1 MAGLKW
7 LEGNRL
13 QITPPK
19 RTKKI
24 TGTRFA
30 TILGLNPWSTAF
42 EMWCAITKTFELP
55 FEDTIYTIAGKT
67 IEPKQAEYMK
77 KSYGMD
83 LITPTDRY
91 GADYFNKTWGDFFPD
106 SKHLGGMWDFLGV
119 DENGVVD
126 TVLEMKTTKR
136 IEDWQNDAPEYYALQ
151 AALYAYLLGVDN
163 VVMVAS
169 FLEEKDYADP
179 SKYVPNVKNTIT
191 VEFKVS
197 ERYPDF
203 AEKVAQV
210 EQWWADYVDTGISPV
225 FDEKKDAEI
234 LKALRTHNLTP
245 DTDIDA
251 LIAEAEGLKTEVDK
265 ATAAIADKEKRLK
278 EINDIIKEHAMKQFR
293 PGDKKV
299 EVKGAT
305 YTWAISRSETTTID
319 IPVDGT
325 IYVLGGKDGN
335 KRATVMTLNGRDLV
349 LGKNWE
355 LPDLSGAPVA
365 AGKVELAPMTCT
377 FMVL

>member
-1 MAGLKW
+1 MKW
-7 LEGNRL
+7 LDSKQI

-19 RTKKI
+19 RTKKV

-30 TILGLNPWSTAF
+30 TILGLNPWSTPF
-42 EMWCAITKTFELP
+42 EMWCAITKTYEKP

-91 GADYFNKTWGDFFPD
+91 GQDYFNKTWGDFFPENPYF
-106 SKHLGGMWDFLGV
+106 GGMWDYLGV
-119 DENGVVD
+119 DENGTVD

-163 VVMVAS
+163 VIMVAS
-169 FLEEKDYADP
+169 FLEEKDYEDP
-179 SKYVPNVKNTIT
+179 SKFVPNIKNTIT

-203 AEKVAQV
+203 ERMVAEVKS
-210 EQWWADYVDTGISPV
+210 WWGEYVTGGISPV
-225 FDEKKDAEI
+225 YDEKKDAEI
-234 LKALRTHNLTP
+234 LAALRTHNLTP

-251 LIAEAEGLKTEVDK
+251 LIKEAEGLKKEVDMT
-265 ATAAIADKEKRLK
+265 AAAIADKEKRLK
-278 EINDIIKEHAMKQFR
+278 EISDIIKEYAMTQFR
-293 PGDKKV
+293 DGDKKV
-299 EVKGAT
+299 EIKSST
-305 YTWAISRSETTTID
+305 YTWTVSRSETTTID
-319 IPVDGT
+319 KKALEADGLLKK
-325 IYVLGGKDGN
+325 YQK
-335 KRATVMTLNGRDLV
+335 KSEQYRMTV
-349 LGKNWE
+349 K
-355 LPDLSGAPVA
+355 
-365 AGKVELAPMTCT
+365 
-377 FMVL
+377 

>member
-1 MAGLKW
+1 MKW
-7 LEGNRL
+7 LDSKQI

-19 RTKKI
+19 RTKKV

-30 TILGLNPWSTAF
+30 TILGLNPWSTPF
-42 EMWCAITKTFELP
+42 EMWCAITKTYEKP

-91 GADYFNKTWGDFFPD
+91 GQDYFNKTWGDFFPENPYF
-106 SKHLGGMWDFLGV
+106 GGMWDYLGV
-119 DENGVVD
+119 DENGTVD

-163 VVMVAS
+163 VIMVAS
-169 FLEEKDYADP
+169 FLEEKDYEDP
-179 SKYVPNVKNTIT
+179 SKFVPNIKNTIT

-203 AEKVAQV
+203 ERMVAEVKS
-210 EQWWADYVDTGISPV
+210 WWGEYVTGGISPV
-225 FDEKKDAEI
+225 YDEKKDAEI
-234 LKALRTHNLTP
+234 LAALHTHNLTP

-251 LIAEAEGLKTEVDK
+251 LIKEAEGLKKEVDMT
-265 ATAAIADKEKRLK
+265 AAAIADKEKRLK
-278 EINDIIKEHAMKQFR
+278 EISDIIKEHAMTQFR
-293 PGDKKV
+293 DGDKKV
-299 EVKGAT
+299 EIKGST
-305 YTWAISRSETTTID
+305 YTWTVSRSETTTID
-319 IPVDGT
+319 KKALEADGLLEK
-325 IYVLGGKDGN
+325 YQK
-335 KRATVMTLNGRDLV
+335 KSEQYRMTV
-349 LGKNWE
+349 K
-355 LPDLSGAPVA
+355 
-365 AGKVELAPMTCT
+365 
-377 FMVL
+377 

>member
-1 MAGLKW
+1 MEW
-7 LEGNRL
+7 LEGNR
-13 QITPPK
+13 IKIDPPK

-30 TILGLNPWSTAF
+30 TILGLNPWSSPF

-55 FEDTIYTIAGKT
+55 FEDTVYTVAGKT

-83 LITPTDRY
+83 LISPTDRY
-91 GADYFNKTWGDFFPD
+91 GADYFNKTWGDFFGDNP
-106 SKHLGGMWDFLGV
+106 HLGGMWDYLGV
-119 DENGVVD
+119 DEEGKVD

-210 EQWWADYVDTGISPV
+210 EQWWADYVDTGISPA

-245 DTDIDA
+245 DTDITA
-251 LIAEAEGLKTEVDK
+251 LIAEAESLKTEVDK

-278 EINDIIKEHAMKQFR
+278 EVNDIIKEHAMKQFR
-293 PGDKKV
+293 EGDKKV
-299 EVKGAT
+299 EVKGST
-305 YTWAISRSETTTID
+305 YTWTVSRSETTTINKKALEA
-319 IPVDGT
+319 DGLLEKYQT
-325 IYVLGGKDGN
+325 KTEQY
-335 KRATVMTLNGRDLV
+335 RMTV
-349 LGKNWE
+349 K
-355 LPDLSGAPVA
+355 
-365 AGKVELAPMTCT
+365 
-377 FMVL
+377 

>member
-1 MAGLKW
+1 
-7 LEGNRL
+7 
-13 QITPPK
+13 
-19 RTKKI
+19 
-24 TGTRFA
+24 
-30 TILGLNPWSTAF
+30 
-42 EMWCAITKTFELP
+42 MWCAITKTFELP
-55 FEDTIYTIAGKT
+55 FEDTIYTVAGKT

-203 AEKVAQV
+203 AEKVALV

-319 IPVDGT
+319 KKALEADGLLDKYQKKT
-325 IYVLGGKDGN
+325 EQF
-335 KRATVMTLNGRDLV
+335 RMTV
-349 LGKNWE
+349 K
-355 LPDLSGAPVA
+355 
-365 AGKVELAPMTCT
+365 
-377 FMVL
+377 

>member
-1 MAGLKW
+1 MADIKW
-7 LEGNRL
+7 LEDNRL
-13 QITPPK
+13 QIAPPK

-55 FEDTIYTIAGKT
+55 FEDTVYTVAGKT

-83 LITPTDRY
+83 LISPTDRY
-91 GADYFNKTWGDFFPD
+91 GADYFNKTWGDFFGDNP
-106 SKHLGGMWDFLGV
+106 HLGGMWDYLGV
-119 DENGVVD
+119 DEEGKVD

-136 IEDWQNDAPEYYALQ
+136 IEDWQNDVPEYYALQ

-163 VVMVAS
+163 VIMVAS
-169 FLEEKDYADP
+169 FLEEKDYNDP
-179 SKYVPNVKNTIT
+179 SKFVPNIKNTIT

-203 AEKVAQV
+203 AEKVATV
-210 EQWWADYVDTGISPV
+210 EKWWADYVDTGVSPA

-245 DTDIDA
+245 DTDITA
-251 LIAEAEGLKTEVDK
+251 LIAEAESLKTEVDK

-278 EINDIIKEHAMKQFR
+278 EVNDIIKEHAMKQFR
-293 PGDKKV
+293 EGDKKV
-299 EVKGAT
+299 EVKGST
-305 YTWAISRSETTTID
+305 YTWTVSRSETTTINKKALEA
-319 IPVDGT
+319 DGLLEKYQT
-325 IYVLGGKDGN
+325 KTEQY
-335 KRATVMTLNGRDLV
+335 RMTV
-349 LGKNWE
+349 K
-355 LPDLSGAPVA
+355 
-365 AGKVELAPMTCT
+365 
-377 FMVL
+377 

>member
-1 MAGLKW
+1 MADIKW

-13 QITPPK
+13 QIDPPK

-55 FEDTIYTIAGKT
+55 FEDTIYTVAGKT

-136 IEDWQNDAPEYYALQ
+136 IEDWQNDVPEYYALQ

-319 IPVDGT
+319 KKALEADGLLDKYQKKT
-325 IYVLGGKDGN
+325 EQF
-335 KRATVMTLNGRDLV
+335 RMTV
-349 LGKNWE
+349 K
-355 LPDLSGAPVA
+355 
-365 AGKVELAPMTCT
+365 
-377 FMVL
+377 

>member
-1 MAGLKW
+1 MADIKW

-13 QITPPK
+13 QIDPPK

-55 FEDTIYTIAGKT
+55 FEDTIYTVAGKT

-265 ATAAIADKEKRLK
+265 ATAAIADTEKRLK

-319 IPVDGT
+319 KKALEADGLLDKYQKKT
-325 IYVLGGKDGN
+325 EQF
-335 KRATVMTLNGRDLV
+335 RMTV
-349 LGKNWE
+349 K
-355 LPDLSGAPVA
+355 
-365 AGKVELAPMTCT
+365 
-377 FMVL
+377 

>member
-1 MAGLKW
+1 MKW
-7 LEGNRL
+7 LDSKQI

-19 RTKKI
+19 RTKKV

-30 TILGLNPWSTAF
+30 TILGLNPWSTPF
-42 EMWCAITKTFELP
+42 EMWCAITKTYEKP

-91 GADYFNKTWGDFFPD
+91 GQDHFNKTWGDFFPENPYF
-106 SKHLGGMWDFLGV
+106 GGMWDYLGV
-119 DENGVVD
+119 DENGTVD

-163 VVMVAS
+163 VIMVAS
-169 FLEEKDYADP
+169 FLEEKDYEDP
-179 SKYVPNVKNTIT
+179 SKFVPNIKNTIT

-203 AEKVAQV
+203 ERMVAEVKS
-210 EQWWADYVDTGISPV
+210 WWGEYVTGGISPV
-225 FDEKKDAEI
+225 YDEKKDAEI
-234 LKALRTHNLTP
+234 LAALRTHNLTP

-251 LIAEAEGLKTEVDK
+251 LIKEAEGLKKEVDMT
-265 ATAAIADKEKRLK
+265 AAAIADKEKRLK
-278 EINDIIKEHAMKQFR
+278 EISDIIKEHAMTQFR
-293 PGDKKV
+293 DGDKKV
-299 EVKGAT
+299 EIKGST
-305 YTWAISRSETTTID
+305 YTWTVSRSETTTID
-319 IPVDGT
+319 KKALEADGLLEK
-325 IYVLGGKDGN
+325 YQK
-335 KRATVMTLNGRDLV
+335 KSEQYRMTV
-349 LGKNWE
+349 K
-355 LPDLSGAPVA
+355 
-365 AGKVELAPMTCT
+365 
-377 FMVL
+377 

>member
-1 MAGLKW
+1 MADIKW

-13 QITPPK
+13 QIDPPK

-55 FEDTIYTIAGKT
+55 FEDTIYTVAGKT

-319 IPVDGT
+319 KKALEADGLLDKYQKKT
-325 IYVLGGKDGN
+325 EQFCM
-335 KRATVMTLNGRDLV
+335 TV
-349 LGKNWE
+349 K
-355 LPDLSGAPVA
+355 
-365 AGKVELAPMTCT
+365 
-377 FMVL
+377 

>member
-1 MAGLKW
+1 MKW
-7 LEGNRL
+7 LDSKQI

-19 RTKKI
+19 RTKKV

-30 TILGLNPWSTAF
+30 TILGLNPWSTPF
-42 EMWCAITKTFELP
+42 EMWCAITKTYGKP

-91 GADYFNKTWGDFFPD
+91 GQDYFNKTWGDFFPENPYF
-106 SKHLGGMWDFLGV
+106 GGMWDYLGV
-119 DENGVVD
+119 DENGTVD

-163 VVMVAS
+163 VIMVAS
-169 FLEEKDYADP
+169 FLEEKDYEDP
-179 SKYVPNVKNTIT
+179 SKFVPNIKNTIT

-203 AEKVAQV
+203 ERMVAEVKS
-210 EQWWADYVDTGISPV
+210 WWGEYVTGGISPV
-225 FDEKKDAEI
+225 YDEKKDAEI
-234 LKALRTHNLTP
+234 LAALRTHNLTP

-251 LIAEAEGLKTEVDK
+251 LIKEAEGLKKEVDMT
-265 ATAAIADKEKRLK
+265 AAAIADKEKRLK
-278 EINDIIKEHAMKQFR
+278 EISDIIKEHAMTQFR
-293 PGDKKV
+293 DGDKKV
-299 EVKGAT
+299 EIKGST
-305 YTWAISRSETTTID
+305 YTWTVSRSETTTID
-319 IPVDGT
+319 KKALEADGLLEK
-325 IYVLGGKDGN
+325 YQK
-335 KRATVMTLNGRDLV
+335 KSEQYRMTV
-349 LGKNWE
+349 K
-355 LPDLSGAPVA
+355 
-365 AGKVELAPMTCT
+365 
-377 FMVL
+377 

>member
-1 MAGLKW
+1 MMKW
-7 LEGNRL
+7 LDSNQI

-19 RTKKI
+19 RTKKV

-30 TILGLNPWSTAF
+30 TILGLNPWSTPF
-42 EMWCAITKTFELP
+42 EMWCAITKTYEKP
-55 FEDTIYTIAGKT
+55 FEDTIYTAAGKA

-91 GADYFNKTWGDFFPD
+91 GEDYFNKTRGDFFPENP
-106 SKHLGGMWDFLGV
+106 HFGGMWDYLGV
-119 DENGVVD
+119 DEEGKVD

-163 VVMVAS
+163 VIMVAS

-179 SKYVPNVKNTIT
+179 TKYVPNIKNTIT

-203 AEKVAQV
+203 ARMVAEV
-210 EQWWADYVDTGISPV
+210 GSWWGEYVAGGISPV
-225 FDEKKDAEI
+225 YDEKKDAEI
-234 LKALRTHNLTP
+234 LAALRTHNLTP

-251 LIAEAEGLKTEVDK
+251 LIKEAEGLKKEVDMT
-265 ATAAIADKEKRLK
+265 AAAIADKEKRLK
-278 EINDIIKEHAMKQFR
+278 EISDIIKEHAMTQFR
-293 PGDKKV
+293 DGDKKV
-299 EVKGAT
+299 EIKGST
-305 YTWAISRSETTTID
+305 YTWTVSRSETTTID
-319 IPVDGT
+319 KKALEADGLLEK
-325 IYVLGGKDGN
+325 YQK
-335 KRATVMTLNGRDLV
+335 KSEQYRMTV
-349 LGKNWE
+349 K
-355 LPDLSGAPVA
+355 
-365 AGKVELAPMTCT
+365 
-377 FMVL
+377 

>member
-1 MAGLKW
+1 MEWLDSKQLK
-7 LEGNRL
+7 
-13 QITPPK
+13 ITPPK

-55 FEDTIYTIAGKT
+55 FEGTIYTIAGKT

-91 GADYFNKTWGDFFPD
+91 GADYFNKTWGDFFPE
-106 SKHLGGMWDFLGV
+106 SKHLGGMWDYLGV
-119 DENGVVD
+119 DEDGKVD

-179 SKYVPNVKNTIT
+179 SKFVPNVKNTIT

-203 AEKVAQV
+203 AQKVAQV

-251 LIAEAEGLKTEVDK
+251 LISEAEGLKTEVDK

-299 EVKGAT
+299 EVKGST

-319 IPVDGT
+319 KKALEADGLLDKYQKKT
-325 IYVLGGKDGN
+325 EQFRL
-335 KRATVMTLNGRDLV
+335 TV
-349 LGKNWE
+349 K
-355 LPDLSGAPVA
+355 
-365 AGKVELAPMTCT
+365 
-377 FMVL
+377 

>member
-1 MAGLKW
+1 MKW
-7 LEGNRL
+7 LDSKQI

-19 RTKKI
+19 RTKKV

-30 TILGLNPWSTAF
+30 TILGLNPWSTPF
-42 EMWCAITKTFELP
+42 EMWCAITKTYEKP

-91 GADYFNKTWGDFFPD
+91 GQDYFNKTWGDFFPENPYF
-106 SKHLGGMWDFLGV
+106 GGMWDYLGV
-119 DENGVVD
+119 DENGTVD

-163 VVMVAS
+163 VIMVAS
-169 FLEEKDYADP
+169 FLEEKDYEDP
-179 SKYVPNVKNTIT
+179 SKFVPNIKNTIT

-203 AEKVAQV
+203 ERMVAEVKS
-210 EQWWADYVDTGISPV
+210 WWGEYVTGGISPV
-225 FDEKKDAEI
+225 YDEKKDAEI
-234 LKALRTHNLTP
+234 LAALRTHNLTP

-251 LIAEAEGLKTEVDK
+251 LIKEAEGLKKEVDMT
-265 ATAAIADKEKRLK
+265 AAAIADKEKRLK
-278 EINDIIKEHAMKQFR
+278 EISDIIKEHAMTQFR
-293 PGDKKV
+293 DGDKKV
-299 EVKGAT
+299 EIKGST
-305 YTWAISRSETTTID
+305 YTWTVSRSETTTID
-319 IPVDGT
+319 KKALEADGLLEKYQKKSEQYR
-325 IYVLGGKDGN
+325 I
-335 KRATVMTLNGRDLV
+335 TV
-349 LGKNWE
+349 K
-355 LPDLSGAPVA
+355 
-365 AGKVELAPMTCT
+365 
-377 FMVL
+377 